1 MLHSYST
8 VIHCWR
14 AVVVGHHWHCCAAG
28 AGLGWYCCTSHGA
41 IVIIA
46 LVLVVLVDIVI
57 LVLKALWRGCYT
69 GKGFNISK
77 PTLPWTVLD
86 STGQLSQSP
95 SYSQQGTQLASIVQ
109 TIPDCPS
116 STINS
121 IHTTF
126 TACT

>member
-28 AGLGWYCCTSHGA
+28 AGLGWYCCTSHGG

-77 PTLPWTVLD
+77 PTLPWTVLA
-86 STGQLSQSP
+86 SYPRAPATLSKVPNWLALSRLSQTVPVVLS
-95 SYSQQGTQLASIVQ
+95 TAF
-109 TIPDCPS
+109 IPPLLPVLE
-116 STINS
+116 
-121 IHTTF
+121 TF
-126 TACT
+126 